1 MNIMGI
7 SEVKMGKFLKQNIL
21 DTVAK
26 KYRYAP
32 DRSTRYLKGVNEQL
46 TQVQE
51 LVQET
56 LIYMAKVKRIK
67 DEESG
72 VKYPFK
78 EGDDYWTIENG
89 EVIKSCWDHESE
101 ELYRENPHQMYYQT
115 EKDAINFL
123 NESNVK
129 TKQ

>member
-1 MNIMGI
+1 M
-7 SEVKMGKFLKQNIL
+7 
-21 DTVAK
+21 AK

-72 VKYPFK
+72 VQYPSK
-78 EGDDYWTIENG
+78 
-89 EVIKSCWDHESE
+89 
-101 ELYRENPHQMYYQT
+101 REMIIGLLKM
-115 EKDAINFL
+115 ER
-123 NESNVK
+123 
-129 TKQ
+129 